1 MIRLHFGTSADDAP
15 ALVVPVAEGAAPPEP
30 ARAAAAITGFTGK
43 AGETCEVFPPSG
55 RLLLAG
61 TGRGQFTQAGRAAAA
76 ALIRLPRIALDAR
89 GLTPAEAADFAA
101 GVSLRA
107 WRFEKYQTVPAEG
120 APRLA
125 TADVV
130 TGAADAVRAAWQQV
144 GAGVAGA
151 NFARELVAEPGNLL
165 TPTSFIERLGAL
177 KRHGIGVAVLDRAAL
192 AREGLGALLA
202 VGQGSAHPPCLA
214 VLRWKGTQAG
224 QPVAFVGKGIT
235 FDTGGICIKPAG
247 GMEEMKGDMAGAA
260 AAAGAILALALRRS
274 PIPAVAVLAIAEN
287 ATGAGSYRPSDV
299 LRTFSGKTVE
309 VIDTDAEGRLVLAD
323 ALAWTAKRQK
333 PRAMIDLATLTG
345 SIITALGHHHA
356 GMFANDDPLAAAA
369 LAAGL
374 AVDEPLWRMPIG
386 DGHRRDL
393 NSDIADLKHCLAGR
407 GHPDACHGAA
417 FLREFAGDT
426 PWLHLDIAG
435 MSERETADELHAA
448 GATGF
453 GVRLLDRL
461 VASFEVK

>member
-1 MIRLHFGTSADDAP
+1 MIRLHFGTAADDAP
-15 ALVVPVAEGAAPPEP
+15 ALVVPLAEGAAPPET
-30 ARAAAAITGFTGK
+30 ARAAAAIAGFTGK
-43 AGETCEVFPPSG
+43 PGETCEIFAPTG
-55 RLLLAG
+55 RLLLVG
-61 TGRGQFTQAGRAAAA
+61 TGKGQYTLAGRAAAA

-89 GLTPAEAADFAA
+89 ALTPTQAAELAA

-107 WRFEKYQTVPAEG
+107 WRLEKYQTHPAED

-130 TGAADAVRAAWQQV
+130 TTAADAVRAAWHQV

-151 NFARELVAEPGNLL
+151 NFARELVAEPGNVL
-165 TPTSFIERLGAL
+165 TPTSFVERLGAL
-177 KRHGIGVAVLDRAAL
+177 KRHGIGVAVLDQAAL
-192 AREGLGALLA
+192 EREGLGALLA

-214 VLRWKGTQAG
+214 VLRWKGTTAAA
-224 QPVAFVGKGIT
+224 PIAFVGKGIT
-235 FDTGGICIKPAG
+235 FDTGGICIKPAF

-260 AAAGAILALALRRS
+260 AAAGALLALALRRA
-274 PIPAVAVLAIAEN
+274 PTPAIAVLAIAEN
-287 ATGAGSYRPSDV
+287 ATGAASYRPSDV

-323 ALAWTAKRQK
+323 ALAWTAQRQK
-333 PRAMIDLATLTG
+333 PKAMIDLATLTG

-356 GMFANDDPLAAAA
+356 GLFANDDALATAA

-393 NSDIADLKHCLAGR
+393 DSDIADLKHCLAGR

-417 FLREFAGDT
+417 FLREFVGDV

-435 MSERETADELHAA
+435 MSEREAADDLHSA

-461 VASFEVK
+461 VASFEV